1 MGLTKLLGGF
11 SMQTKM
17 ITRTAMLLAL
27 TLVFQIGFRQFAQ
40 PVVGPL
46 VNMMLLISVLLVGLP
61 SALMIGILTPMIAF
75 VAGIIG
81 VFPLIPMIIAGNMLY
96 ILAFGWVRTK
106 LSFKFKDYVSV
117 LLAAVVKFLFLYA
130 AVRTILPLMIVEV
143 KPPVIATFSL
153 PQLYTALI
161 GGVLALIVYNMLPFR
176 KEVER

>member
-75 VAGIIG
+75 IVGIIG
-81 VFPLIPMIIAGNMLY
+81 LFPLIPMIIAGNMLY
-96 ILAFGWVRTK
+96 ILMFGWIRTK
-106 LSFKFKDYVSV
+106 LSFKLKDYLSV
-117 LLAAVVKFLFLYA
+117 LLAAVVKFLFLYV

-153 PQLYTALI
+153 PQLYTALF